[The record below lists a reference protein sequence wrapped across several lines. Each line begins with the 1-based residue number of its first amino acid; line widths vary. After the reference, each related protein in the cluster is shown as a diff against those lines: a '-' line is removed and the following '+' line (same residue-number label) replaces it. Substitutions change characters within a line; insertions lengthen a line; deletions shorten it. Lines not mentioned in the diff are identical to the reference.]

1 MYKSESLDRYFKS
14 IKDLNPLEKNEE
26 LELARKAKAG
36 DTRAFNKLITHNLKI
51 VVTIA
56 NKNSNRGI
64 LVTDLIQQGNLGL
77 IEAAKRFDPD
87 NGVRFTSYAGTWIL
101 KFMNKLIDTCGRIVR
116 IPVNKEIERFEAIK
130 KGDDVA
136 NLEPIFIDDQ
146 VSEDNDTVKSDL
158 VFSISPDVE
167 DVHKTEH
174 TKKTVS
180 VLLNTLKDRE
190 RKIIEMFYGVN
201 MEGGMKAKDIASEM
215 GLTQIRVYQILNS
228 IKKDLKAKA

>member
-1 MYKSESLDRYFKS
+1 MVQNKSESLDRYFKS
-14 IKDLNPLEKNEE
+14 IKDLNPLEKSEE
-26 LELARKAKAG
+26 LELARKARAG

-130 KGDDVA
+130 RGD
-136 NLEPIFIDDQ
+136 
-146 VSEDNDTVKSDL
+146 
-158 VFSISPDVE
+158 
-167 DVHKTEH
+167 
-174 TKKTVS
+174 KK
-180 VLLNTLKDRE
+180 K
-190 RKIIEMFYGVN
+190 
-201 MEGGMKAKDIASEM
+201 
-215 GLTQIRVYQILNS
+215 
-228 IKKDLKAKA
+228 